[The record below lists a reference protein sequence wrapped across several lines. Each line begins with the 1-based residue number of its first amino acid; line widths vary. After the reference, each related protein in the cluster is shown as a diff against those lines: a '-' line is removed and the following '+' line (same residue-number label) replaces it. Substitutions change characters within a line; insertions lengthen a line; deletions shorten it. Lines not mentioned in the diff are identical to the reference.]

1 MDKIIKLKF
10 KNSCMALRSNYLCI
24 STSTTLTL
32 YDVASGSVIN
42 SIRAKRSFGYLEF
55 LSDEIIL
62 VECSSEY
69 RVAYHLPD
77 FELISKTR
85 KYETIWPGCYP
96 LSDGIH
102 YIYHYSFVDKT
113 IEFKKMALN
122 SRLKVDTIG
131 GDSPYEIP
139 LREKGLP
146 FRISKF
152 FYDNSRDHGVAVI
165 TYLNEGDIYENF
177 AWCEFNKSGLLKSE
191 PLDRNDYRAYLE
203 GGFWDDDIQYYVCSH
218 IPPEVSER
226 KVMLYNS
233 KENKWSAIAP
243 ILSLFFLFKI
253 NCSLKKK
260 YVLLEFLGPY
270 GNITVQVIN
279 YEDLSTIK
287 KCTFRNAV
295 NFRVQEDKILLS
307 TSKGSYVMDMDTFME
322 TDEDLRDL

>member
-1 MDKIIKLKF
+1 MDKIRKLKP
-10 KNSCMALRSNYLCI
+10 KNSCMAIRKNYLCV

-42 SIRAKRSFGYLEF
+42 SIRAKRSFGYLVF

-62 VECSSEY
+62 VECDSEY
-69 RVAYHLPD
+69 GVVYHLPD
-77 FELISKTR
+77 FELISRTK
-85 KYETIWPGCYP
+85 KYETIWPDCYP

-102 YIYHYSFVDKT
+102 YIYRYSFVNKT
-113 IEFKKMALN
+113 IRIEGMSLN
-122 SRLKVDTIG
+122 NRLKVDTIG
-131 GDSPYEIP
+131 VDSPYEIP

-146 FRISKF
+146 FRILKF

-191 PLDRNDYRAYLE
+191 PLDRADCRAYLE
-203 GGFWDDDIQYYVCSH
+203 GWFWDDGIQYYVCSH

-226 KVMLYNS
+226 KVMLYSS
-233 KENKWSAIAP
+233 KESKWSAIAP
-243 ILSLFFLFKI
+243 LVPELALFKVD
-253 NCSLKKK
+253 CSLKKK
-260 YVLLEFLGPY
+260 YVLLEFLGLY
-270 GNITVQVIN
+270 GNITVQVVN
-279 YEDLSTIK
+279 YKDLSTIK